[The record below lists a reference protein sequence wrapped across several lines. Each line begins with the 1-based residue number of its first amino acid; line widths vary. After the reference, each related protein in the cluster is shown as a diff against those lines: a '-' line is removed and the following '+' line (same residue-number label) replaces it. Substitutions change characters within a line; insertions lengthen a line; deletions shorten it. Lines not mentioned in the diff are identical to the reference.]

1 MIFLFKIHQ
10 SKLDRQIQDLEKN
23 KNDWL
28 QRVKNGDS
36 KAIADLYRAYRDN
49 FVQWMQ
55 ETSNCDEQEA
65 LDIFQESV
73 LAVYKN
79 IVANKL
85 TAFNS
90 SIKWYLFGVGKKIY
104 VTHNRKRKVSIESRE
119 EVPDIGVVENTPSFR
134 AQKVDTQEQL
144 LTKMLKQMKEPCYT
158 ILHLYYYEKQ
168 KVAYIAKKLGYKNSN
183 VASIQKV
190 RCIKALRKMFFK
202 KTK

>member
-1 MIFLFKIHQ
+1 MNVTE
-10 SKLDRQIQDLEKN
+10 LEKN
-23 KNDWL
+23 KTDWL

-79 IVANKL
+79 IVAGKL
-85 TAFNS
+85 TTFNS

-104 VTHNRKRKVSIESRE
+104 VTRNRKRKVDIEHRAE
-119 EVPDIGVVENTPSFR
+119 LPDIGEMELNPSLS
-134 AQKVDTQEQL
+134 AQEVDEQELL
-144 LTKMLKQMKEPCYT
+144 LTKMLQNLKEPCYS
-158 ILHLYYYEKQ
+158 ILHLHYYEKQ
-168 KVAYIAKKLGYKNSN
+168 KIGEIARKLGYKNAN
-183 VASIQKV
+183 VVSIQKI
-190 RCIKALRKMFFK
+190 RCIKALRKLFFK
-202 KTK
+202 KSK